1 MDLGTHVLKM
11 QNRFH
16 DNLKEKI
23 DSYAHLVYRITRNFP
38 REELYGITSQL
49 RRAVISVML
58 NYVEGYARRRDKVY
72 KNFLEISYGSLKESE
87 YLLEFSFREG
97 YLSKADYEVALEA
110 ADKIGGMI
118 WGILKKI

>member
-1 MDLGTHVLKM
+1 M